1 MREVAG
7 KYVKHYEIKMSKG
20 GKRMTLCDLCE
31 IKKRKNPDEVLHR
44 MITEIN
50 ERTNETAGG
59 WLCEK

>member
-1 MREVAG
+1 
-7 KYVKHYEIKMSKG
+7 
-20 GKRMTLCDLCE
+20 MTLCDLCE